1 MNPELFAQLWQQ
13 KHEKLSQSHLDLMF
27 ERLVGYNIRAI
38 DEKWIRK
45 ALEHDGLKKLD
56 DIIYTALEYRDL
68 AEAENEAKKAEPVP
82 SQVIVQ
88 GTPRPRHFREAKRT
102 IGELWSLCNDAS
114 PLKRVR
120 VAESSQAIPAMLS
133 QLASDPKEFIREA
146 VGGNPHA
153 SAETLE
159 LLSKDSVAKVRLQ
172 IASNPR
178 TPFSVLEK
186 LVGDSDPDVSSA
198 AITQKGKPRKFIA
211 SDAFYS
217 IGMTMDEGIH
227 PDVIL
232 LDANVVLLLE
242 EWARGTSQ
250 NADFGDLNESVKP
263 LLRVLRE
270 TKFATF
276 EQGALESSWPSPK
289 KDVSQAEKLINFN
302 RSRMTDLVNLVTYL
316 RTAGE
321 EDLETWTSPDR
332 TESLRWGNGV
342 PNDFDFERAKPRI
355 LEAWMLSCL
364 LIDHI
369 STMEENEGTS
379 KLHEIQVGTR
389 IRYFK
394 NFLDAAVQL
403 GINLEGELLFLAR
416 MGFFGG
422 RVRFG
427 TRSFE
432 FADIT
437 KKSEWSRRGTLAIG
451 RNIAM
456 DVALIRVAREL
467 RLSRGPQSTLR
478 TSIITGDLGLL
489 AIFQYIQ
496 KEWRDE
502 ISGRTLVQYEW
513 PPESEIFQDPRPFH
527 GFDIVEDPKEDL
539 PSIADSADWLVQEL
553 LVFSE

>member
-13 KHEKLSQSHLDLMF
+13 KHEKLSQGHLDLMF

-45 ALEHDGLKKLD
+45 ALEDDGLKKLD
-56 DIIYTALEYRDL
+56 DIIYTALEYRDV
-68 AEAENEAKKAEPVP
+68 AEEVAKKVEPVP

-102 IGELWSLCNDAS
+102 IGELWSLCNDVS

-120 VAESSQAIPAMLS
+120 AAESSQAIPAMLS

-146 VGGNPHA
+146 VGGNPQA
-153 SAETLE
+153 STETLE
-159 LLSKDSVAKVRLQ
+159 LLSRDSEAKVRLQ
-172 IASNPR
+172 VASNPR
-178 TPFSVLEK
+178 TPLSVLEK
-186 LVGDSDPDVSSA
+186 LVEDSDPEVSNA
-198 AITQKGKPRKFIA
+198 ATIQKGKPRKFIA
-211 SDAFYS
+211 TDAFYS

-242 EWARGTSQ
+242 EWARSTNQG
-250 NADFGDLNESVKP
+250 AGFGDLNESVKP

-270 TKFATF
+270 TKFATY

-289 KDVSQAEKLINFN
+289 KDVSQAEKLIAYN
-302 RSRMTDLVNLVTYL
+302 RPRMTDLVNLVTYL
-316 RTAGE
+316 RTASE
-321 EDLETWTSPDR
+321 QELESWTSLDR
-332 TESLRWGNGV
+332 NESLRWGNGV

-379 KLHEIQVGTR
+379 KIHEIQVGTR

-394 NFLDAAVQL
+394 DYLDAVIQL

-427 TRSFE
+427 SRSFE

-437 KKSEWSRRGTLAIG
+437 KKSGWKRRGTLAIG

-467 RLSRGPQSTLR
+467 RLSRGSQSTLR

-489 AIFQYIQ
+489 AIFQYIR

-502 ISGRTLVQYEW
+502 SSGRTLVKYEW
-513 PPESEIFQDPRPFH
+513 PPESEIFLDPRPFH
-527 GFDIVEDPKEDL
+527 GFDIVEDPKEVPL
-539 PSIADSADWLVQEL
+539 STEEPLDWLVQEL